1 MKILYGIQ
9 GTGNGHITRS
19 LALVPLLRSSGN
31 DVKVIISGRE
41 RSKLFGVEDL
51 KPYETYSGL
60 TFKTSNGKINKIN
73 TLFHSKPFRF
83 IADVLKINLKEI
95 DLVIT
100 DFEPI
105 TAWASKLKGIKS
117 LGIGH
122 QYAFLHDI
130 PLAGKNILSEIIL
143 KYFAPA
149 DYNIGLHWH
158 HFNQNIFPPILP
170 PHKYVNDYQNEK
182 KILVY
187 LPFEELSDIIKILKP
202 FKNHKFCIYHK
213 VAKKIKDENMTIK
226 PFSRAGFDKDFFLS
240 EKVLCNAGFEL
251 PSESLILGKS
261 LLIKPLVGQIEQ
273 ESNAAAIN
281 QLRLGMVM
289 ESLDRR
295 IIGKWIDSTKKKLIN
310 YPDFAQEI
318 VDLINSMQFDNIE
331 HFSKKIW
338 KKINI

>member
-41 RSKLFGVEDL
+41 RSKLFGVEEL
-51 KPYETYSGL
+51 RPYEVYKGL
-60 TFKTSNGKINKIN
+60 TFKTANGKINKIS
-73 TLFHSKPFRF
+73 TLFHSKPFHF

-130 PLAGKNILSEIIL
+130 PLAGKSILSEAIL

-170 PHKYVNDYQNEK
+170 SHKYVNGYQNEN

-187 LPFEELSDIIKILKP
+187 LPFEELNDIIKILKP
-202 FKNHKFCIYHK
+202 FKNHRFCIYHK
-213 VAKKIKDENMTIK
+213 VSKKIKDKNMTIK
-226 PFSRAGFDKDFFLS
+226 PFSRTGFDKDFFLS
-240 EKVLCNAGFEL
+240 EKVFCNAGFEL

-261 LLIKPLVGQIEQ
+261 LLVKPLIGQIEQ

-281 QLRLGMVM
+281 QLGLGVVM
-289 ESLDRR
+289 ESLDRK
-295 IIGKWIDSTKKKLIN
+295 IIGKWIDSTNKKPIN
-310 YPDFAQEI
+310 YPDIAQEI
-318 VDLINSMQFDNIE
+318 VDLINSMRFDSIE
-331 HFSKKIW
+331 HFSRKIW

>member
-31 DVKVIISGRE
+31 NVKVIISGRE
-41 RSKLFGVEDL
+41 KSKLFGVEEL
-51 KPYETYSGL
+51 MPYEVYRGL
-60 TFKTSNGKINKIN
+60 TFKTANGKINKIS
-73 TLFHSKPFRF
+73 TLFHSKPFHF

-105 TAWASKLKGIKS
+105 TAWASKLRGIKS

-122 QYAFLHDI
+122 QYAFIHDI
-130 PLAGKNILSEIIL
+130 PLAGKNILSEAIL

-170 PHKYVNDYQNEK
+170 SHKYVNDCQNEK

-187 LPFEELSDIIKILKP
+187 LPFEELGEIIKILKP
-202 FKNHKFCIYHK
+202 FKNHQFCIYHN
-213 VAKKIKDENMTIK
+213 VSKKIKDENMTIK
-226 PFSRAGFDKDFFLS
+226 PFSRTGFDKDFLLS
-240 EKVLCNAGFEL
+240 KKVFCNAGFEL

-261 LLIKPLVGQIEQ
+261 LLVKPLVGQIEQ

-281 QLRLGMVM
+281 QLGLGVVM
-289 ESLDRR
+289 DSLDRK
-295 IIGKWIDSTKKKLIN
+295 IIGKWIDSTNKKPIN
-310 YPDFAQEI
+310 YPDIAQEI
-318 VDLINSMQFDNIE
+318 VDLINSMRFDDIE
-331 HFSKKIW
+331 HFSRKIW
-338 KKINI
+338 KKVNI